1 MANVNQVTKN
11 SFKSTVLQS
20 TRPVLIDFYADWC
33 GPCRMLAPILE
44 RLAVEF
50 EGRAEIVKVNV
61 DAEPE
66 LASAFEVRSIPTL
79 ALMMDGQLVGKTA
92 GLVSE
97 AGLRQILERWTDD
110 TAAQRRV
117 G

>member
-1 MANVNQVTKN
+1 MAKVSKVTKS
-11 SFKSTVLQS
+11 SFKSVVLPS

-33 GPCRMLAPILE
+33 GPCRMLAPILD

-79 ALMMDGQLVGKTA
+79 ALMVKGQLVGKTA

-97 AGLRQILERWTDD
+97 AGLRQILERWTDGA
-110 TAAQRRV
+110 AAQRQV

>member
-1 MANVNQVTKN
+1 MAKVSKVTKG
-11 SFKSTVLQS
+11 SFKSVVLQA

-33 GPCRMLAPILE
+33 GPCRMLAPILD

-79 ALMMDGQLVGKTA
+79 ALMVDGQLVGKTA

-97 AGLRQILERWTDD
+97 AGLRQILERWTDG
-110 TAAQRRV
+110 TVAHRQV

>member
-1 MANVNQVTKN
+1 MAKVKQVTKS
-11 SFKSTVLQS
+11 SFPSVVLQS
-20 TRPVLIDFYADWC
+20 KRPVLIDFHADWC
-33 GPCRMLAPILE
+33 GPCRMLAPILD

-61 DAEPE
+61 DTEPE

-79 ALMMDGQLVGKTA
+79 ALNVDGQLVGKTA

-97 AGLRQILERWTDD
+97 AGLRQILERWTDG
-110 TAAQRRV
+110 AATLRQV